1 MRAAGF
7 CAAVLAATALSS
19 PGAMADLVQEGQA
32 AIDRAIAS
40 PECDEADGTFAG
52 CANAVTDAANLLAA
66 GKKATAL
73 ADTSEARERSQD
85 KTTSDETAG
94 DAPPLRDVLSRLIA
108 AAGIPGLSE
117 EDGKVVFAYNTP
129 GLLGDE
135 FKLSLRATAQQGEV
149 YEPLLVAFAEDVR
162 AEKKTAFED
171 QLGEFDDVLGE
182 LTFSR
187 LSERW
192 GREFGFHQDLFQALW
207 AEAADRRLTNQ
218 EPRETFLALLNGPLR
233 HCPGVPEDFAGAPFQ
248 DLAKAIQD
256 FSEGLN
262 EKCEKSEP
270 SCRQL
275 PPTCPPDDAECEQ
288 LRKSCEECA
297 SRCEPTVIADSRKE
311 LIASAVETSRAFL
324 ELVAIAEENGVMEVA
339 DLVSNQPQLFL
350 GIKHRDRDGELS
362 GPDETSVEFKW
373 EAGLR
378 NVNGLRRYC
387 AKRQELR
394 AFDGLEQPTLNC
406 VADFLACSNG
416 DSSCPDGRNLA
427 LRSWRASIKGEY
439 TEVDGYDFSPET
451 GIDVVRDGS
460 EAWKVIGAL
469 GWQLTTEADGT
480 GGSRLDFDGGYEDL
494 SDDPMKN
501 DRLVATLTYSQ
512 QLAGETAASISLVWA
527 NKPEYLGE
535 VDEELGARVGL
546 KWTMDPQED

>member
-1 MRAAGF
+1 MRAAAF
-7 CAAVLAATALSS
+7 CAAVLAAIALST
-19 PGAMADLVQEGQA
+19 PVALADLVQEGQV
-32 AIDRAIAS
+32 AIDQALAS
-40 PECDEADGTFAG
+40 TACDEDDGTIAG
-52 CANAVTDAANLLAA
+52 CINAVAKAAELLTAAKPATEAAN
-66 GKKATAL
+66 
-73 ADTSEARERSQD
+73 TSDARERSQD
-85 KTTSDETAG
+85 KATSDETAG

-117 EDGKVVFAYNTP
+117 EDGKVVFAYNAP
-129 GLLGDE
+129 SGLLGDE
-135 FKLSLRATAQQGEV
+135 FKLSLKATAQQGEV
-149 YEPLLVAFAEDVR
+149 YEPLLAAFAEDVR

-182 LTFSR
+182 LTLSR

-207 AEAADRRLTNQ
+207 DEAAEGRGLNQ
-218 EPRETFLALLNGPLR
+218 DPLNRFLEALNGPLR
-233 HCPGVPEDFAGAPFQ
+233 CPGLPEDPTGVPFREF
-248 DLAKAIQD
+248 AKAIED
-256 FSEGLN
+256 FN
-262 EKCEKSEP
+262 RTCEEREP
-270 SCRQL
+270 SCQRL
-275 PPTCPPDDAECEQ
+275 PPTCPPGNAECER
-288 LRKSCEECA
+288 LRESCQACA
-297 SRCEPTVIADSRKE
+297 SRCEPTVIADSRRA

-324 ELVAIAEENGVMEVA
+324 ELVAIAEEKGVMEVA

-350 GIKHRDRDGELS
+350 GIKHRDRDGELT

-373 EAGLR
+373 EIGLR

-387 AKRQELR
+387 DQPDELR
-394 AFDGLEQPTLNC
+394 VAPDGQKQPALDC
-406 VADFLACSNG
+406 VARFLACSNG

-469 GWQLTTEADGT
+469 GWQLTTETDGT